1 MASSLQWT
9 GKCCWQSAGANMECI
24 SSTKHSEQR
33 NIKKHKETGTF
44 RIRSIRM
51 HSYAFVL
58 CHSTC
63 IICHIGVTTFDC
75 SIRAA
80 WVVPPVYP
88 DSCLDAS
95 VAVRTCTAITDLKQT
110 PSQQS
115 LDQMC
120 SYHFRY
126 HTSSGY
132 SLHWFRF
139 KWSLHQI
146 KWFYLLLLHPDT
158 FKVPTRRSWKSLRF
172 AVPQSLFPF
181 CHFHALPAARE
192 TFWFHHVTM
201 WSSSKQHRT
210 QSNLGKTWK
219 NKNRKTLDLQ
229 KYAKGS
235 NSQQHIF
242 CVLRSLVDHGFHL
255 LQTNEQ
261 ASFTT
266 EIGSSL
272 VILWCLFETHG
283 ERAGILSRKI
293 TVQHEQLIQQQK
305 EEHNETQ

>member
-1 MASSLQWT
+1 M
-9 GKCCWQSAGANMECI
+9 
-24 SSTKHSEQR
+24 
-33 NIKKHKETGTF
+33 
-44 RIRSIRM
+44 
-51 HSYAFVL
+51 
-58 CHSTC
+58 
-63 IICHIGVTTFDC
+63 TTFDC

-115 LDQMC
+115 LDQMY

-158 FKVPTRRSWKSLRF
+158 FKVAARRSWKSLRF

-181 CHFHALPAARE
+181 CYFHALPAAME

-229 KYAKGS
+229 KSAKVCKR
-235 NSQQHIF
+235 F
-242 CVLRSLVDHGFHL
+242 KFPTAHL
-255 LQTNEQ
+255 LRIAQPRWPWTPSPANQWTSE
-261 ASFTT
+261 FHNWNWFVT
-266 EIGSSL
+266 GDSL
-272 VILWCLFETHG
+272 MLIWNTR
-283 ERAGILSRKI
+283 RAGWNF
-293 TVQHEQLIQQQK
+293 VK
-305 EEHNETQ
+305 EIYCTTTRVAWTTNTAAKRRTKWNTLK